1 MHFTRT
7 GRTGRTGPARS
18 LPRRLLAA
26 VALPLALTA
35 AVSGCS
41 DEAAGDSG
49 DGGGGRTLRVGVI
62 GSRAQLSGPIGY
74 LDQQGDLLPALEEFG
89 FDSVEVSPFPNGPDL
104 NQALVGGSL
113 DVASYGDTPA
123 LVARG
128 SGLDTRLIALGL
140 VGNDASIV
148 VRDDGPRSIEELAGK
163 PIAVQTG
170 SYIHRYLLGALQDAD
185 VEPSEILHIYTTDTE
200 APLERG
206 DIAAAAMPQVNAEVF
221 EQRGYR
227 IIDHLAEDHPDYA
240 GTSATV
246 STGAFLDDHPGFA
259 ARWQELQTQGVELA
273 RSDFAAYQD
282 YAVSLSDFPEE
293 LVRETTRE
301 DQLPDTAFPERG
313 IELLT
318 GTKEFLVEQDFIDED
333 FDLDDW
339 IVDGDEA

>member
-1 MHFTRT
+1 MDH
-7 GRTGRTGPARS
+7 ARS
-18 LPRRLLAA
+18 HDPAVRRRRAPLRRLVTAIA
-26 VALPLALTA
+26 VPLALVA
-35 AVSGCS
+35 AATGCS
-41 DEAAGDSG
+41 AEAADDAGGSG
-49 DGGGGRTLRVGVI
+49 GNTLRVGVI

-74 LDQQGDLLPALEEFG
+74 LDEQGELLPALAEFG
-89 FDSVEVSPFPNGPDL
+89 FDAIEVSPFPNGPDL

-148 VRDDGPRSIEELAGK
+148 VRDDGPRSIEELEGR

-200 APLERG
+200 GPLERG

-227 IIDHLAEDHPDYA
+227 VIDHLAEDHPDYA

-246 STGAFLDDHPGFA
+246 STGGFLDEHPGFA
-259 ARWQELQTQGVELA
+259 SAWQDLQDEGVRLA
-273 RSDFAAYQD
+273 KADFTAYQD

-293 LVRETTRE
+293 LVRATTRE
-301 DQLPDTAFPERG
+301 DQLPDSAFPERG
-313 IELLT
+313 LELLT
-318 GTKEFLVEQDFIDED
+318 GTKEFLVQQDFIDED
-333 FDLDDW
+333 FALDDW
-339 IVDGDEA
+339 IVDEDGA